1 MIEQEIEAY
10 ELFRRAIVLR
20 DEEAWE
26 LVYAHYRLLLIAWAR
41 RTGAAE
47 EVGETCAD
55 IADQAWGRAW
65 SALTPERFADFPT
78 LARLLSYLRACV
90 TTTAI
95 DMMRMHGSAERRFCS
110 LDIDIADRP
119 QRDPLDALD
128 RSEIWRIAFGVL
140 ATSIERV
147 TLIES
152 FVYCLSPRAIQARH
166 PQLFPNIADV
176 YRAKRNLLER
186 LQRNHALQRLN
197 ADLIAE

>member
-1 MIEQEIEAY
+1 
-10 ELFRRAIVLR
+10 
-20 DEEAWE
+20 
-26 LVYAHYRLLLIAWAR
+26 AWAR

-55 IADQAWGRAW
+55 IADQAWARAW

-95 DMMRMHGSAERRFCS
+95 DLMRTHGSAERRFCS

-119 QRDPLDALD
+119 VSDPLDALD
-128 RSEIWRIAFGVL
+128 RAEIWQIAFGVL
-140 ATSIERV
+140 ATPIERV
-147 TLIES
+147 TLIDS
-152 FVYCLSPRAIQARH
+152 FVYCLSPRAIYARH

-186 LQRNHALQRLN
+186 LQRSHALQRLN
-197 ADLIAE
+197 ADLIAD